1 MWYVIYHHE
10 RTRLTDN
17 RCTTID
23 EEMTMS
29 AVASSLSPA
38 TASPATTTADDTL
51 KQKTRDA
58 GVVSG
63 GHLVARALKN
73 EGVDTIFT
81 LCGGHIIDIY
91 DGCVD
96 EGIRIID
103 VRHEQVAAHAA
114 DGYARQTGKLGC
126 VVTTAGP
133 GCMNAVTGIATAFRS
148 ESPVLHIG
156 GQGALT
162 QHKMGSLQDLPH
174 VDIMAP
180 ITKFSAS
187 VPSTERVADMISM
200 AARECFN
207 GAPGPSYLEIPRDVL
222 DREVDLARAVI
233 PQPGHYRAS
242 TKSIGDPR
250 DIEKLADI
258 LVDAERPAI
267 LYGQQVWTARG
278 HEEAIALL
286 RGLEIPG
293 YFNGASRGLL
303 PPGDPHHF
311 DRTRSQA
318 FANADV
324 LIVVGTPFDF
334 RMGYGRRI
342 SKDLTLVQ
350 IDMDYRTVG
359 KNRDIDLG
367 LVGDPGAILAA
378 VLQAA
383 SGRIKDDKRQARRKW
398 MAQLRDAEASATEK
412 LMPLFRSDNA
422 PIHPYRVAY
431 ELNEFL
437 SDDTVYIGDGGDVV
451 TISAQAVRP
460 RRPGQWMDPGA
471 LGSLGVGTGF
481 ALAAKLAH
489 PRKEVLCYYGDGSF
503 GMTAFDMETANRF
516 GAPYLAVIGN
526 NSAMNQIR
534 YGQLAKY
541 GEERG
546 NVGNLLGDVPFSK
559 FAEMLGGYG
568 EEVRDP
574 ARIAGALQRA
584 REAIARTGRSAVV
597 NIWVDPREYAPGT
610 KNQTMY
616 K

>member
-1 MWYVIYHHE
+1 MLE
-10 RTRLTDN
+10 TAPK
-17 RCTTID
+17 
-23 EEMTMS
+23 S
-29 AVASSLSPA
+29 AEKPA
-38 TASPATTTADDTL
+38 ESKATTTAEDTL
-51 KQKTRDA
+51 KRKTRDA
-58 GVVSG
+58 DVVSG

-91 DGCVD
+91 DGCID

-133 GCMNAVTGIATAFRS
+133 GCTNAVTGIATAFRS

-174 VDIMAP
+174 VDMMSP
-180 ITKFSAS
+180 ITKFAAT
-187 VPSTERVADMISM
+187 VPATERVADMVAM
-200 AARECFN
+200 AAREAFN
-207 GAPGPSYLEIPRDVL
+207 GAPGPVYLEIPRDVL
-222 DREVDLARAVI
+222 DREVDRAKAII
-233 PQPGHYRAS
+233 PKPGQYRAS
-242 TKSIGDPR
+242 TRSPGDPR
-250 DIEKLADI
+250 DIEKLADL
-258 LVDAERPAI
+258 LVNSERPAI

-278 HEEAIALL
+278 QEEAVALL
-286 RGLEIPG
+286 RGLDIPG
-293 YFNGASRGLL
+293 YFNGGSRGLL

-311 DRTRSQA
+311 DRTRGNA
-318 FANADV
+318 FADADV
-324 LIVVGTPFDF
+324 IVIVGTPFDF

-342 SKDLTLVQ
+342 STKAQLVQ

-367 LVGDPGAILAA
+367 IVGHPGAILGA

-383 SGRIKDDKRQARRKW
+383 SGRLKNDKRGKRREW
-398 MAQLRDAEASATEK
+398 MKRLSEAEAAATEK
-412 LMPLFRSDNA
+412 LMPLFKSNNQ

-437 SDDTVYIGDGGDVV
+437 ADNTIYIGDGGDVV

-481 ALAAKLAH
+481 AIAAGLAN
-489 PRKEVLCYYGDGSF
+489 RDKEVLCYYGDGSF

-516 GAPYLAVIGN
+516 GVPYIAVIGN

-546 NVGNLLGDVPFSK
+546 NVGNLLGDVPFGK
-559 FAEMLGGYG
+559 FAEMLGGHG

-574 ARIAGALQRA
+574 AQIAPALQRA
-584 REAIARTGRSAVV
+584 RESVQRTRRSAVI

>member
-1 MWYVIYHHE
+1 
-10 RTRLTDN
+10 
-17 RCTTID
+17 
-23 EEMTMS
+23 MTPPTS
-29 AVASSLSPA
+29 AAAS
-38 TASPATTTADDTL
+38 TPATTTADNTL
-51 KQKTRDA
+51 QPKSRDA

-63 GHLVARALKN
+63 GHLVAKALKN

-91 DGCVD
+91 DGCID

-133 GCMNAVTGIATAFRS
+133 GCTNAMTGIATAFRS

-174 VDIMAP
+174 VELLSP
-180 ITKFSAS
+180 ITKFAAS
-187 VPSTERVADMISM
+187 VPSTERIADMISM
-200 AARECFN
+200 AAREAFN
-207 GAPGPSYLEIPRDVL
+207 GAPGPAYLEIPRDVL
-222 DREVDLARAVI
+222 DREVELPKAVI
-233 PQPGHYRAS
+233 PRPGHYRAS
-242 TKSIGDPR
+242 TRSIGDPR

-258 LVDAERPAI
+258 LVNSERPAI
-267 LYGQQVWTARG
+267 LYGQQVWAARG

-286 RGLEIPG
+286 RGLDIPG
-293 YFNGASRGLL
+293 YFNGGSRGLL

-311 DRTRSQA
+311 DRTRGNA
-318 FANADV
+318 FSDADV
-324 LIVVGTPFDF
+324 IVIVGTPFDF

-342 SKDLTLVQ
+342 STKLKLVQ

-367 LVGDPGAILAA
+367 LVGDPGAILGAL
-378 VLQAA
+378 LQAA
-383 SGRIKDDKRQARRKW
+383 SGRVKQDKRQARRQW
-398 MAQLRDAEASATEK
+398 MKKLTDAEAAATEK
-412 LMPLFRSDNA
+412 LMPLFKSNTV

-437 SDDTVYIGDGGDVV
+437 ADNTIYIGDGGDVV

-460 RRPGQWMDPGA
+460 RAPGQWMDPGA

-481 ALAAKLAH
+481 AIAAGLAH
-489 PRKEVLCYYGDGSF
+489 PSKEVLCYYGDGSF
-503 GMTAFDMETANRF
+503 GMTAFDMETANGF
-516 GAPYLAVIGN
+516 GVPYIAVIGN

-546 NVGNLLGDVPFSK
+546 NVGNLLGDVPFGK

-574 ARIAGALQRA
+574 AQIAPALLRA
-584 REAIARTGRSAVV
+584 RESVHRLRRSAVI

>member
-1 MWYVIYHHE
+1 M
-10 RTRLTDN
+10 
-17 RCTTID
+17 
-23 EEMTMS
+23 
-29 AVASSLSPA
+29 
-38 TASPATTTADDTL
+38 
-51 KQKTRDA
+51 
-58 GVVSG
+58 VSG
-63 GHLVARALKN
+63 GHLVAKALKN

-133 GCMNAVTGIATAFRS
+133 GCTNAMTGIATAFRS

-174 VDIMAP
+174 VDIMTP
-180 ITKFSAS
+180 ITKFAAT

-200 AARECFN
+200 AAREAFN
-207 GAPGPSYLEIPRDVL
+207 GAPGPVYLEIPRDVL
-222 DREVDLARAVI
+222 DREVDLTKAII
-233 PQPGHYRAS
+233 PQPGQYRAS
-242 TKSIGDPR
+242 TRSIGDPR

-258 LVDAERPAI
+258 LVNAERPAI

-286 RGLEIPG
+286 RGLDIPG

-311 DRTRSQA
+311 DRTRTQA

-324 LIVVGTPFDF
+324 IVIVGTPFDF

-342 SKDLTLVQ
+342 SKDLKLVQ

-359 KNRDIDLG
+359 KNRDVDLG
-367 LVGDPGAILAA
+367 LVGDPGAILGRRAA
-378 VLQAA
+378 GSLGPHQERQAA
-383 SGRIKDDKRQARRKW
+383 GAPQWLKKLS
-398 MAQLRDAEASATEK
+398 DAEAAATEK
-412 LMPLFRSDNA
+412 LMPLFKSNNT

-437 SDDTVYIGDGGDVV
+437 ADNTDLHRRRRRCGDDLRAGGAAAPPGTV
-451 TISAQAVRP
+451 
-460 RRPGQWMDPGA
+460 
-471 LGSLGVGTGF
+471 
-481 ALAAKLAH
+481 
-489 PRKEVLCYYGDGSF
+489 DGS
-503 GMTAFDMETANRF
+503 G
-516 GAPYLAVIGN
+516 GARLT
-526 NSAMNQIR
+526 R
-534 YGQLAKY
+534 CRHRLCD
-541 GEERG
+541 R
-546 NVGNLLGDVPFSK
+546 
-559 FAEMLGGYG
+559 
-568 EEVRDP
+568 R
-574 ARIAGALQRA
+574 RA
-584 REAIARTGRSAVV
+584 CATG
-597 NIWVDPREYAPGT
+597 
-610 KNQTMY
+610 
-616 K
+616 

>member
-1 MWYVIYHHE
+1 
-10 RTRLTDN
+10 
-17 RCTTID
+17 
-23 EEMTMS
+23 MS
-29 AVASSLSPA
+29 SEIKTAATSS
-38 TASPATTTADDTL
+38 TADDTL
-51 KQKTRDA
+51 KRKTRDA
-58 GVVSG
+58 NVISG

-114 DGYARQTGKLGC
+114 DGYARQTGRLGC

-133 GCMNAVTGIATAFRS
+133 GCTNAVTGIATAFRS
-148 ESPVLHIG
+148 ETPMLHIG
-156 GQGALT
+156 GQGALS

-174 VDIMAP
+174 VDLMAP
-180 ITKFSAS
+180 ITKFSVG
-187 VPSTERVADMISM
+187 VPATERIADLISM
-200 AARECFN
+200 AAREAYN
-207 GAPGPSYLEIPRDVL
+207 GAPGPAYLEIPRDVL
-222 DREVDLARAVI
+222 DREIDISRAVI
-233 PQPGHYRAS
+233 PAPGRHRAS
-242 TKSIGDPR
+242 TRSIGDPA
-250 DIEKLADI
+250 DIERLADI
-258 LVDAERPAI
+258 LVNAERPAI

-278 HEEAIALL
+278 HTEAVALL
-286 RGLEIPG
+286 RGLDIPG
-293 YFNGASRGLL
+293 YFNGGSRGLL

-318 FANADV
+318 FAKADV
-324 LIVVGTPFDF
+324 IVIVGTPFDF
-334 RMGYGRRI
+334 RMGYGKRI
-342 SKDLTLVQ
+342 SKELTLVQ

-367 LVGDPGAILAA
+367 LVGDPGAILGA

-383 SGRIKDDKRQARRKW
+383 SGRLKSNKRMQRQQW
-398 MAQLRDAEASATEK
+398 MRGLAELEAAATEK
-412 LMPLFRSDNA
+412 LMPLFKSDSV
-422 PIHPYRVAY
+422 PINPYRVAW
-431 ELNEFL
+431 EINEFL
-437 SDDTVYIGDGGDVV
+437 ADDTIYIGDGGDVV

-481 ALAAKLAH
+481 AIAAGLAQ
-489 PRKEVLCYYGDGSF
+489 PEKEVLCYYGDGAF
-503 GMTAFDMETANRF
+503 AMTAFDMETANRF
-516 GAPYLAVIGN
+516 KVPYIAVVGN

-546 NVGNLLGDVPFSK
+546 NVGNLLGDVPFGK
-559 FAEMLGGYG
+559 FAEMLGGWG

-574 ARIAGALQRA
+574 AMIGPALLRA
-584 REAIARTGRSAVV
+584 RAAVQKTRRCAV
-597 NIWVDPREYAPGT
+597 INIWVDPKVYAPGT
-610 KNQTMY
+610 MAQTMY

>member
-1 MWYVIYHHE
+1 MGRAEAARLRAGPYSLILEVTEVILMDAS
-10 RTRLTDN
+10 TTTT
-17 RCTTID
+17 TTI
-23 EEMTMS
+23 EKP
-29 AVASSLSPA
+29 V
-38 TASPATTTADDTL
+38 TTTADDTL
-51 KQKTRDA
+51 KQKTRDPN
-58 GVVSG
+58 VVSG

-91 DGCVD
+91 DGCID

-103 VRHEQVAAHAA
+103 VRHEQTAAHAA

-156 GQGALT
+156 GQSALV
-162 QHKMGSLQDLPH
+162 QWKMGGLQDLPH
-174 VDIMAP
+174 VDVMRP
-180 ITKFSAS
+180 ITKFAS
-187 VPSTERVADMISM
+187 TVMSTERIADMIAM
-200 AARECFN
+200 AVRECFA
-207 GAPGPSYLEIPRDVL
+207 GAYGPAYLEIPRDVL
-222 DREVDLARAVI
+222 DREIDIAKAVV
-233 PQPGHYRAS
+233 PKPGHYRAS
-242 TKSIGDPR
+242 TRAIGNPD
-250 DIEKLADI
+250 DIEKLADL
-258 LVDAERPAI
+258 LVNAERPAI
-267 LYGQQVWTARG
+267 LFGQQVWAARG
-278 HEEAIALL
+278 DKEAVELL
-286 RGLEIPG
+286 RGLDIPG

-311 DRTRSQA
+311 DRTRTHA
-318 FANADV
+318 FAKADV
-324 LIVVGTPFDF
+324 VVIVGTPFDF
-334 RMGYGRRI
+334 RMGYGKRI
-342 SKDLTLVQ
+342 SVPALVQ
-350 IDMDYRTVG
+350 VDMDYRTVG
-359 KNRDIDLG
+359 KNRDITLG
-367 LVGDPGAILAA
+367 IVGHPGAVLGA

-383 SGRIKDDKRQARRKW
+383 SGRIKNDKRQARQAW
-398 MAQLRDAEASATEK
+398 MKELSAAEDAAAEK
-412 LMPLFRSDNA
+412 LMPLFKSNNV

-437 SDDTVYIGDGGDVV
+437 TDDTVYIGDGGDVV

-460 RRPGQWMDPGA
+460 RRPGNWMDPGA

-481 ALAAKLAH
+481 AIAAGLAH
-489 PRKEVLCYYGDGSF
+489 PKKEILCYYGDGSF

-516 GAPYLAVIGN
+516 KVPYLAVIGN

-541 GEERG
+541 GPERG

-574 ARIAGALQRA
+574 AQIAGALIRG
-584 REAIARTGRSAVV
+584 REAVARSGRSAVI

-610 KNQTMY
+610 KAQTMY

>member
-1 MWYVIYHHE
+1 
-10 RTRLTDN
+10 
-17 RCTTID
+17 
-23 EEMTMS
+23 MTS
-29 AVASSLSPA
+29 ASSAAA
-38 TASPATTTADDTL
+38 TTPATTTADNTL
-51 KQKTRDA
+51 RPKSRDA

-63 GHLVARALKN
+63 GHLVAKALKN

-91 DGCVD
+91 DGCID

-133 GCMNAVTGIATAFRS
+133 GCTNAMTGIATAFRS

-174 VDIMAP
+174 VELLSP
-180 ITKFSAS
+180 ITKFAAS

-200 AARECFN
+200 AAREAFN
-207 GAPGPSYLEIPRDVL
+207 GAPGPVYLEIPRDVL
-222 DREVDLARAVI
+222 DREVDVTKAII
-233 PQPGHYRAS
+233 PKPGHYRAS
-242 TKSIGDPR
+242 TRSIGDPR

-258 LVDAERPAI
+258 LVDSERPAI
-267 LYGQQVWTARG
+267 LYGQQVWAARG
-278 HEEAIALL
+278 HQEAIALL
-286 RGLEIPG
+286 RGLDIPG
-293 YFNGASRGLL
+293 YFNGGSRGLL

-311 DRTRSQA
+311 DRTRGNA
-318 FANADV
+318 FSDADV
-324 LIVVGTPFDF
+324 IVIVGTPFDF

-342 SKDLTLVQ
+342 STKLKLVQ

-367 LVGDPGAILAA
+367 LVGDPGAILGA

-383 SGRIKDDKRQARRKW
+383 SGRIKQDKRQARRQW
-398 MAQLRDAEASATEK
+398 MKKLTDAESAASEK
-412 LMPLFRSDNA
+412 LMPLFKSNSV

-437 SDDTVYIGDGGDVV
+437 ADNTIYIGDGGDVV

-460 RRPGQWMDPGA
+460 RGPGQWMDPGA

-481 ALAAKLAH
+481 AIAAGLAH
-489 PRKEVLCYYGDGSF
+489 PTKEVLCYYGDGSF
-503 GMTAFDMETANRF
+503 GMTSFDMETANRF
-516 GAPYLAVIGN
+516 GVPYIAVIGN

-546 NVGNLLGDVPFSK
+546 NVGNLLGDVPFGK

-574 ARIAGALQRA
+574 AQIAPALLRA
-584 REAIARTGRSAVV
+584 RESVHRLRRCAVI

>member
-1 MWYVIYHHE
+1 MATVNP
-10 RTRLTDN
+10 T
-17 RCTTID
+17 
-23 EEMTMS
+23 
-29 AVASSLSPA
+29 SP
-38 TASPATTTADDTL
+38 PKATTAEDTL
-51 KQKTRDA
+51 QRKSRDA
-58 GVVSG
+58 SVISG
-63 GHLVARALKN
+63 GHLVAKALKN

-133 GCMNAVTGIATAFRS
+133 GCTNAVTGVATAFRS
-148 ESPVLHIG
+148 ESPILHIG

-174 VDIMAP
+174 VELMTP
-180 ITKFSAS
+180 ITKFAAS

-200 AARECFN
+200 AAREAFN
-207 GAPGPSYLEIPRDVL
+207 GATGPVYLEIPRDVL
-222 DREVDLARAVI
+222 DREVDIAKAVV
-233 PQPGHYRAS
+233 PQPGKYRAS

-250 DIEKLADI
+250 DIEKLADL
-258 LVDAERPAI
+258 LVNAERPAI

-278 HEEAIALL
+278 HKEAIALL
-286 RGLEIPG
+286 RGLDIPG

-311 DRTRSQA
+311 DRTRTQA
-318 FANADV
+318 FASADV
-324 LIVVGTPFDF
+324 LVIVGTPFDF
-334 RMGYGRRI
+334 RMGYGKRI
-342 SKDLTLVQ
+342 SKELQLVQ
-350 IDMDYRTVG
+350 IDMDYSTVG
-359 KNRDIDLG
+359 KNRDINLG
-367 LVGDPGAILAA
+367 LVGDPGAILGA
-378 VLQAA
+378 VLAAA
-383 SGRIKDDKRQARRKW
+383 SGRIKGDKRQARQQWLK
-398 MAQLRDAEASATEK
+398 QLSDAETVAGEK
-412 LMPLFRSDNA
+412 LMPLFKSNSV
-422 PIHPYRVAY
+422 PIHPYRVAW

-437 SDDTVYIGDGGDVV
+437 ADNTIYIGDGGDVV

-460 RRPGQWMDPGA
+460 RGPGQWMDPGA

-481 ALAAKLAH
+481 AIAAGLAN
-489 PRKEVLCYYGDGSF
+489 PSKEVLCYYGDGSF

-516 GAPYLAVIGN
+516 GVPYVAVVGN

-541 GEERG
+541 GEQRG
-546 NVGNLLGDVPFSK
+546 NVGNLLGDVPFGK

-574 ARIAGALQRA
+574 AQIAPALRRA
-584 REAIARTGRSAVV
+584 RESVHKLRKSAVI

>member
-1 MWYVIYHHE
+1 M
-10 RTRLTDN
+10 
-17 RCTTID
+17 
-23 EEMTMS
+23 
-29 AVASSLSPA
+29 A
-38 TASPATTTADDTL
+38 TANPVSTQPKTTSTAEDTL
-51 KQKTRDA
+51 QRKSRDA
-58 GVVSG
+58 GVISG
-63 GHLVARALKN
+63 GHLVAKALKN

-133 GCMNAVTGIATAFRS
+133 GCTNAVTGIATAFRS

-174 VDIMAP
+174 VDIMSP
-180 ITKFSAS
+180 ITKFAAT

-200 AARECFN
+200 AAREAFN
-207 GAPGPSYLEIPRDVL
+207 GAPGPCYLEIPRDVL
-222 DREVDLARAVI
+222 DREVDIAKAVV

-242 TKSIGDPR
+242 TRSIGDPR

-258 LVDAERPAI
+258 LVNAERPAI

-278 HEEAIALL
+278 QVEAIDLL
-286 RGLEIPG
+286 RGLDIPG

-311 DRTRSQA
+311 DRTRTQA
-318 FANADV
+318 FASADV
-324 LIVVGTPFDF
+324 LVIVGTPFDF
-334 RMGYGRRI
+334 RMGYGKRI
-342 SKDLTLVQ
+342 SKDLKLIQ

-359 KNRDIDLG
+359 KNRDISLG
-367 LVGDPGAILAA
+367 LVGDPGAILGA

-383 SGRIKDDKRQARRKW
+383 SGRIKGDKRQARQQWLK
-398 MAQLRDAEASATEK
+398 QLTDAEAVAAEK
-412 LMPLFRSDNA
+412 LMPLFKSNSV
-422 PIHPYRVAY
+422 PIHPYRVAW

-437 SDDTVYIGDGGDVV
+437 ADNTIYIGDGGDVV

-460 RRPGQWMDPGA
+460 RGPGQWMDPGA

-481 ALAAKLAH
+481 AIAAGLAN
-489 PRKEVLCYYGDGSF
+489 PNKEVLCYYGDGSF

-516 GAPYLAVIGN
+516 GVPYLAVIGN

-541 GEERG
+541 GEQRG
-546 NVGNLLGDVPFSK
+546 NVGNLLGDVPFGK

-574 ARIAGALQRA
+574 AQIAPALQRA
-584 REAIARTGRSAVV
+584 RESIQKLRRSAVV

>member
-1 MWYVIYHHE
+1 
-10 RTRLTDN
+10 
-17 RCTTID
+17 
-23 EEMTMS
+23 MT
-29 AVASSLSPA
+29 AATVTPA
-38 TASPATTTADDTL
+38 AAPAPTTAENTL
-51 KQKTRDA
+51 QKKSRDA
-58 GVVSG
+58 AVVSG
-63 GHLVARALKN
+63 GHLVAKALKN

-91 DGCVD
+91 DGCID

-133 GCMNAVTGIATAFRS
+133 GCTNAVTGIATAFRS

-174 VDIMAP
+174 VELMSP
-180 ITKFSAS
+180 ITKFAAT

-200 AARECFN
+200 AAREAFS
-207 GAPGPSYLEIPRDVL
+207 GAPGPVYLEIPRDVL
-222 DREVDLARAVI
+222 DREVDVTKAIV
-233 PQPGHYRAS
+233 PKPGHYRAS
-242 TKSIGDPR
+242 TRSLGDPR
-250 DIEKLADI
+250 DIEKLADM
-258 LVDAERPAI
+258 LVNSERPAI
-267 LYGQQVWTARG
+267 LYGQQVWSARG

-286 RGLEIPG
+286 RGLDIPG

-311 DRTRSQA
+311 DRTRGQA
-318 FANADV
+318 FSDADV
-324 LIVVGTPFDF
+324 IVIVGTPFDF

-342 SKDLTLVQ
+342 STKLKLVQ

-367 LVGDPGAILAA
+367 LVGHPGAILGA

-383 SGRIKDDKRQARRKW
+383 SGRLKQDKRQARREW
-398 MAQLRDAEASATEK
+398 MKKLSAAESAATEK
-412 LMPLFRSDNA
+412 LMPLFKSNNT
-422 PIHPYRVAY
+422 PIHPYRVAW

-437 SDDTVYIGDGGDVV
+437 ADNTVYIGDGGDVV

-481 ALAAKLAH
+481 AIAAGLAH
-489 PRKEVLCYYGDGSF
+489 PDKEVLCYYGDGSF

-516 GAPYLAVIGN
+516 GVPYIAVVGN

-546 NVGNLLGDVPFSK
+546 NVGNLLGDVPFGK

-574 ARIAGALQRA
+574 AQIAPALKRA
-584 REAIARTGRSAVV
+584 RESVQRLKRSAVINV
-597 NIWVDPREYAPGT
+597 WVDPREYAPGT